1 MLLKLTQVYSS
12 EKQRVDRTQDST
24 GTKGHAPFV
33 MAYCS
38 PTLYWWE
45 KQKSKGTEE
54 EWKKLEMDAE
64 WNESGS
70 WSGTGIWG
78 GMIIFEW
85 HKTAWVGFSAI
96 NLYSARV
103 VQRKKD

>member
-1 MLLKLTQVYSS
+1 
-12 EKQRVDRTQDST
+12 
-24 GTKGHAPFV
+24 
-33 MAYCS
+33 
-38 PTLYWWE
+38 
-45 KQKSKGTEE
+45 
-54 EWKKLEMDAE
+54 MDAE

-78 GMIIFEW
+78 ALQAQLGWEMIIFDW

-103 VQRKKD
+103 GQRKKD